1 MVSSLGSYP
10 QPTFTTMPLPHHL
23 HSPNQPTLQGIIKWW
38 YDWKFHWETG
48 HGDIIHNTAE
58 SHKNI
63 HQRSQRVLQ
72 RFSFVCLFAF
82 GSHHHLLPF
91 IFGVWKGRSPFQ
103 LTGPSLSCL
112 KDLSRDLLVNI
123 FLSFPEKFSCL
134 PFSPSWTF
142 RQTNE
147 QRKEKRK
154 KKDSL
159 KLTLPLLRKHW
170 EPENSKSLKD
180 WYQRTL
186 FPFTVG
192 DNYLSSIL
200 LGRE

>member
-1 MVSSLGSYP
+1 MIWLKISLGNRTWWHYTQYCRKP
-10 QPTFTTMPLPHHL
+10 QKHPSEISEGVRKVFVCL
-23 HSPNQPTLQGIIKWW
+23 
-38 YDWKFHWETG
+38 
-48 HGDIIHNTAE
+48 
-58 SHKNI
+58 
-63 HQRSQRVLQ
+63 
-72 RFSFVCLFAF
+72 FVCLFAF

-180 WYQRTL
+180 WNQRTL